1 MTQSRAKKGG
11 GVRKTQQD
19 ATAPAAAPQS
29 GPKWVESM
37 QAHFQQ
43 TGYYRAND
51 LNRLLGDPRVSVGI
65 SSDDGLK
72 AVSLVTPQ

>member
-1 MTQSRAKKGG
+1 MTQSKANKGG
-11 GVRKTQQD
+11 GMRKTQQK
-19 ATAPAAAPQS
+19 TPAPAAMPQP

-72 AVSLVTPQ
+72 AVSLVAPL

>member
-1 MTQSRAKKGG
+1 MKQVKAKKGG
-11 GVRKTQQD
+11 GVRKTQLTT
-19 ATAPAAAPQS
+19 TAPAAAPQS

-65 SSDDGLK
+65 SSDDGVK
-72 AVSLVTPQ
+72 VVSLVAPQ